1 MCINVTYLSG
11 METIGMPRYPEIRL
25 KEGLT
30 CHEREGKTGD
40 PEHLKRSEGNVGF
53 SETSR
58 AEL

>member
-1 MCINVTYLSG
+1 